1 VQRDDPHPDEDAAW
15 RDIVDNYGER
25 AELDPDDELPERAV
39 AAPEQ
44 PIGLAHV
51 FGADSAD
58 ADDDADEDDEDDDPT
73 GPSSYR
79 PEPEAIPVPPFD
91 RLLAWIGVFGSP
103 TLLLIFL
110 VLGLSMPGWL
120 GWLLVGGFVGGFVY
134 LVMRM
139 PGTPRDPWDDGAR
152 L

>member
-1 VQRDDPHPDEDAAW
+1 MQRDEPHPDEDAAW

-25 AELDPDDELPERAV
+25 AELEPDDELAERTI

-44 PIGLAHV
+44 PALAEV
-51 FGADSAD
+51 FG
-58 ADDDADEDDEDDDPT
+58 DDADEDDDDDDDDPT

-79 PEPEAIPVPPFD
+79 PEPEAIPIPSPD

-103 TLLLIFL
+103 ALLLIFL

-120 GWLLVGGFVGGFVY
+120 GWLLVGGFVGGFLY

-139 PGTPRDPWDDGAR
+139 PGSPRDPWDDGAR

>member
-1 VQRDDPHPDEDAAW
+1 MQRDEPHPDEDAAW

-25 AELDPDDELPERAV
+25 AELDPDDEVAV
-39 AAPEQ
+39 AAPEPPQ
-44 PIGLAHV
+44 PALGLDDV
-51 FGADSAD
+51 LD
-58 ADDDADEDDEDDDPT
+58 ADDEDDDDPT

-79 PEPEAIPVPPFD
+79 PEPEAIPVPSFD

-103 TLLLIFL
+103 TLLLIYL

-120 GWLLVGGFVGGFVY
+120 GWLLVGGFVGGFIY